1 MDGAT
6 PILEFQARF
15 TAFVKKNDLLPSGG
29 AVVVGVSGGADSIC
43 LLDLLRQ
50 IDARLHA
57 VHVNY
62 GFRGAE
68 SDGDESLVRDL
79 CARWD
84 VPLKVHRVLD
94 AWRQDAS
101 SRSLQEAARD
111 LRYEIML
118 DAAREIGAR
127 TVAVAHHQDD
137 QAETM
142 LLRLFRGT
150 GAHGLAAMR
159 VQRRLSELVTLVR
172 PLLYVS
178 RAEIEAYVALRELP
192 FRDDRSNRDDR
203 FDRVKVRHTV
213 LPAIRQAF
221 GESAVRNIAEAA
233 DRMREIVDDGIGPI
247 IDADLAGIV
256 DERIDCVHLDLE
268 GLSRLPDGR
277 RRLVLLRA
285 LQRYLPGAPQR
296 ATVIERTEDLMT
308 GPPGRRLALDSCTVW
323 RDRSSIVLVP
333 ERVEAAEDT
342 LAILPDRT
350 NATSYGRLTVERVD
364 PATAELSENANTEI
378 ADGRVLDRPLTLGR
392 WQPGERFQPL
402 GFEGTKKIS
411 DFLTDAKVPT
421 YLRRSTPV
429 LRSGSEVVWIPG
441 LRLAH
446 PFRLTEASISAVRIS
461 FESSR

>member
-1 MDGAT
+1 MDGET

-15 TAFVKKNDLLPSGG
+15 TAFVKKNDLLPSVD

-50 IDARLHA
+50 TDVRLHA

-84 VPLKVHRVLD
+84 VPLKVHRAHD
-94 AWRQDAS
+94 AWRHDAS

-118 DAAREIGAR
+118 DAARETGAR

-142 LLRLFRGT
+142 LLRLFRGA

-172 PLLYVS
+172 PLLYAS
-178 RAEIEAYVALRELP
+178 RAEIDAYVALRELP

-203 FDRVKVRHTV
+203 FDRVRVRNIV

-296 ATVIERTEDLMT
+296 ATVIERTEDLVT
-308 GPPGRRLALDSCTVW
+308 GPAGRRLALDSCTVW

-333 ERVEAAEDT
+333 GRAEALEDM
-342 LAILPDRT
+342 AVLPDRT
-350 NATSYGRLTVERVD
+350 NATSYGLLTVERVD
-364 PATAELSENANTEI
+364 PATVELSQNANTEI
-378 ADGRVLDRPLTLGR
+378 ADGRILDRPLTLGR
-392 WQPGERFQPL
+392 WHPGERFQPL

-429 LRSGSEVVWIPG
+429 LRSGGEVVWIPG